1 MSTRRR
7 WLYPARSPEARALN
21 VLGEKWTLLII
32 RALLDGPQRFV
43 GLRDEKVPA
52 ISSVQLQTRLATM
65 EADGL
70 ITRRRY
76 REQPPRVM
84 YELTSDGYAAVGVLD
99 ALAEWE
105 RARDAEAAA
114 R

>member
-21 VLGEKWTLLII
+21 ILGEKWTLLII

-52 ISSVQLQTRLATM
+52 ISSVQLQTRLAR

-70 ITRRRY
+70 ITRRPIASSR
-76 REQPPRVM
+76 R
-84 YELTSDGYAAVGVLD
+84 G
-99 ALAEWE
+99 
-105 RARDAEAAA
+105 
-114 R
+114 

>member
-32 RALLDGPQRFV
+32 HAVLDGPQRFV
-43 GLRDEKVPA
+43 ALRDEKVPA

-70 ITRRRY
+70 VIKRRY

-84 YELTSDGYAAVGVLD
+84 HELTSDGYAAASVLT
-99 ALAEWE
+99 ALREWE
-105 RARDAEAAA
+105 QGRGMEAA
-114 R
+114 

>member
-1 MSTRRR
+1 VSTRRR
-7 WLYPARSPEARALN
+7 WLYPARAPEARALN

-32 RALLDGPQRFV
+32 RALLDGPQRFSA
-43 GLRDEKVPA
+43 LRDEKVPA

-70 ITRRRY
+70 LTRRRY
-76 REQPPRVM
+76 RDQPPRVM
-84 YELTSDGYAAVGVLD
+84 YELTSDGYAAAGVLK

-105 RARDAEAAA
+105 QSRTLETA
-114 R
+114 